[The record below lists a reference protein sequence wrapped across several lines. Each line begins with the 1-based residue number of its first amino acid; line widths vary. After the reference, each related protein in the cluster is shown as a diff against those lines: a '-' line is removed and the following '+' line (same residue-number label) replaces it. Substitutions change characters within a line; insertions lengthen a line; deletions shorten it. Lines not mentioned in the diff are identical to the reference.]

1 MAIKQQIS
9 GWVEPRAQGIFI
21 HKCYSLFPND
31 VWTAFT
37 LTSSCACISLMQEIF
52 NSVPPKPSH
61 VFPGVKWGV
70 VLQWGWRWSC
80 RMRHWQGRSMKAFFL
95 ITLYWQPDQES
106 LPVFSENRWPV
117 FSCCPRSWTNR
128 MFLLPFLVIETSLQ
142 PFVVRALAGDA
153 PLKPPFPISLPWIQ
167 GLLFLAR
174 GFQSH
179 KKNDPPRW
187 S

>member
-1 MAIKQQIS
+1 MQQIS
-9 GWVEPRAQGIFI
+9 GWVEPRAQGTFI
-21 HKCYSLFPND
+21 YKCYSLFPND

-52 NSVPPKPSH
+52 YSIPSKPSH

-95 ITLYWQPDQES
+95 IALYWQPEQES

-117 FSCCPRSWTNR
+117 FSCCPRSWTNI
-128 MFLLPFLVIETSLQ
+128 MFLLPFLVTETSLQ
-142 PFVVRALAGDA
+142 PFVVRVLAGDA
-153 PLKPPFPISLPWIQ
+153 PLKPPFPISLLWIQ

-174 GFQSH
+174 DFQSH
-179 KKNDPPRW
+179 KKNDQLRW